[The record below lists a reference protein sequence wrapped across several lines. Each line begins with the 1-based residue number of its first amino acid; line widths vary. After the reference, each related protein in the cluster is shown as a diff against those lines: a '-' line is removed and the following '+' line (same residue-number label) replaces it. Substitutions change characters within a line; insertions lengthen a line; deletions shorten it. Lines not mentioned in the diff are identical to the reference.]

1 MQSNPHAPEDNM
13 RPVVLGM
20 HFDAVTVPQ
29 ALDHFFEIAAMPP
42 GPRGCRIAATVNV
55 DFIVNTY
62 CATKSTP
69 RNPALARVLR
79 RAELVIADGM
89 PLVWLSRL
97 IGTPLPERVTGADMV
112 PLIAERAARDHVKLY
127 FLGGKEEY
135 TRSAAEI
142 LTKRYPGLE
151 IAGIDTPFVK
161 LDAPDAAEQD
171 REICRKINE
180 SGASIL
186 LVGFGNPKQ
195 EIWAERNRA
204 NLKCGIAVGIGGTFN
219 FIAGAVKRA
228 PDWMRHSG
236 TEWIF
241 RIIQEPGRLWKRYGF
256 GLLVF
261 NTMALS
267 AFLNRPRK
275 GGANVTESQDV
286 PGALATTGRGRF
298 SPEAL
303 QAILDAYV
311 AADSPVEIKGLSCR
325 QRRQL
330 RAQRMIDMIATENR
344 NA

>member
-1 MQSNPHAPEDNM
+1 MQSKPPVPEEKP

-20 HFDAVTVPQ
+20 HFDAVTVQQ
-29 ALDHFFEIAAMPP
+29 ALDRFFELAAMPP

-55 DFIVNTY
+55 DFVVNTY

-97 IGTPLPERVTGADMV
+97 MGTPLPERVTGADMV
-112 PLIAERAARDHVKLY
+112 PMIAERAARDHVKLY

-151 IAGIDTPFVK
+151 I
-161 LDAPDAAEQD
+161 
-171 REICRKINE
+171 CRKINE

-186 LVGFGNPKQ
+186 LIGFGNPKQ

-228 PDWMRHSG
+228 PDWMRRTG

-261 NTMALS
+261 NSMALF

-275 GGANVTESQDV
+275 GGANVTASSDN
-286 PGALATTGRGRF
+286 PGGLTTTGRGRF

-303 QAILDAYV
+303 QTILDTYIASDV
-311 AADSPVEIKGLSCR
+311 PIRINGLSGR

-330 RAQRMIDMIATENR
+330 RAHRMIDLIATEEKS
-344 NA
+344 